1 MGILEVVPECPCAL
15 DSGVGQG
22 ADFFAVEP
30 APFLAIEFIIE
41 GVDELGMNKIN
52 ESIAHIAG
60 VIVVDGKV
68 KEVKFDFEVFIELFQ
83 KQLLGVFV
91 GDVSNH
97 EGSSAII
104 LDLHV
109 K

>member
-1 MGILEVVPECPCAL
+1 MVPQCPCAL
-15 DSGVGQG
+15 DSGVGQGG

-68 KEVKFDFEVFIELFQ
+68 KEVKFDFEVFIELF
-83 KQLLGVFV
+83 
-91 GDVSNH
+91 
-97 EGSSAII
+97 
-104 LDLHV
+104 
-109 K
+109 